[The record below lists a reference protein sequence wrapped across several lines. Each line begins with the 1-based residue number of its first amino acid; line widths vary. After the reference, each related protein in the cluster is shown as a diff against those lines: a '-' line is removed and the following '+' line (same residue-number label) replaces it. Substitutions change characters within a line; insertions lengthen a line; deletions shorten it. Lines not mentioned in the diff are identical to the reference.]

1 MDIGVVFPTTQ
12 IGNDPAVIRDFAQ
25 TAEGL
30 GYRRLLAYDHVLGAV
45 HGDRYPPL
53 PGPYTER
60 DPFHEPLVLLGFLA
74 ACTTTIELGAAVLV
88 LPQRQTALVAKQAA
102 EVDLLSGGRVVLAV
116 GTGWNYIEYESLSA
130 PFSDRGRRLDE
141 QVDVLRRLWRE
152 PVVDYRGEFHR
163 IDRAGILPRPARGT
177 IPVWFG
183 GGAKV
188 ALARAARTGDGFVF
202 GSAGPRTHR
211 RAARLHELLAG
222 HGRDP
227 GAFPMDAMIEYG
239 LGSRAWAEEMPA
251 WEARGGTILSVQTM
265 STGTG
270 YNRIQRPLDSPAQH
284 IAALGE
290 FARTVKGV

>member
-25 TAEGL
+25 TSGGAWRPPV
-30 GYRRLLAYDHVLGAV
+30 RRAYEHVLGAV

-202 GSAGPRTHR
+202 GSAGRAHSPPGSTAA
-211 RAARLHELLAG
+211 RAARRARPGSGRLPD
-222 HGRDP
+222 GRD
-227 GAFPMDAMIEYG
+227 D
-239 LGSRAWAEEMPA
+239 
-251 WEARGGTILSVQTM
+251 
-265 STGTG
+265 
-270 YNRIQRPLDSPAQH
+270 
-284 IAALGE
+284 
-290 FARTVKGV
+290 